1 MTSINKNMIKV
12 AHSPDSDDAFMFF
25 ALAEKKIDLDGL
37 EYYFG
42 SSEIENLNQLAL
54 KSSSKP
60 TYDVFAISF
69 HAYSYLHDRFQ
80 ILKSGASMGSR
91 NHGPKLIVN
100 KIGLE
105 NFNKNKSLND
115 LYIAVPGA
123 LTSANLCLNIYAAEK
138 KQTIN
143 PLYCSFNEVFK
154 LLDEG
159 VVSAALLI
167 HESQL
172 QYEEHGYQLIL
183 DLGAWW
189 SDYSGGLNLPLGTNV
204 INRDLN
210 HDLRLKISSQLGASI
225 RYGLE
230 NFEITLNYARNFSQN
245 GLNDTKAKTYI
256 DMYVNNSTKELSEN
270 DLKSIKL
277 FYSAA
282 QKYNLIEAQGE
293 IPLDI
298 I

>member
-1 MTSINKNMIKV
+1 MASIDKSTIKI

-25 ALAEKKIDLDGL
+25 ALAEKKIDLEGL
-37 EYYFG
+37 DYYFG

-54 KSSSKP
+54 KSSSDP
-60 TYDVFAISF
+60 AYDVFAISF
-69 HAYSYLHDRFQ
+69 HAYSYLHNRFQ
-80 ILKSGASMGSR
+80 ILKSGASMGSK

-100 KIGLE
+100 KIGFE
-105 NFNKNKSLND
+105 NFHKNKSLND
-115 LYIAVPGA
+115 LYIAVPGI

-138 KQTIN
+138 DQTIN

-172 QYEEHGYQLIL
+172 EYEEHGYQLIL

-204 INRDLN
+204 INRDLSIK
-210 HDLRLKISSQLGASI
+210 LRSKISNQLGESI
-225 RYGLE
+225 RYGLA
-230 NFEITLNYARNFSQN
+230 NFHSTLDYARNFSQN
-245 GLNDTKAKTYI
+245 NLDDSKAKKYI
-256 DMYVNNSTKELSEN
+256 DMYVNDSTKELSEN
-270 DLKSIKL
+270 DIKSIKL
-277 FYSAA
+277 FYSTA
-282 QKYNLIEAQGE
+282 QKYKLLEDHGE
-293 IPLDI
+293 IPLDLI
-298 I
+298 

>member
-1 MTSINKNMIKV
+1 MTSIDKTTIKV

-25 ALAEKKIDLDGL
+25 ALAEKKIDLGGL

-54 KSSSKP
+54 KSSLDP
-60 TYDVFAISF
+60 IYDVFAISF
-69 HAYSYLHDRFQ
+69 HAYIYLHNRFQ
-80 ILKSGASMGSR
+80 ILKSGASMGSK

-100 KIGLE
+100 KTGLE
-105 NFNKNKSLND
+105 SFNKNQSLND
-115 LYIAVPGA
+115 LYIAIPGI
-123 LTSANLCLNIYAAEK
+123 LTSANLCLGIYAAEK
-138 KQTIN
+138 GQIIN

-154 LLDEG
+154 LLEEG

-210 HDLRLKISSQLGASI
+210 ADLRYKISNQLTASI
-225 RYGLE
+225 KYGLE
-230 NFEITLNYARNFSQN
+230 NFEMALNYARNFSQN
-245 GLNDTKAKTYI
+245 GLDDTKAKKYI

-282 QKYNLIEAQGE
+282 QKYNLIEAQAE